1 MKRSIVVLFLLGLIA
16 GLVLTVFSDHDSHS
30 TPVGYSYSGK
40 VLLNDSDYNE
50 LKHLLAQPEVRIS
63 TLDVYSS
70 EEHLV
75 NFRVRAPAGIQFD
88 YGEIVYTVWKHTPL
102 WDGSIVLISLSV
114 VALLVIGCSYAP
126 EG

>member
-1 MKRSIVVLFLLGLIA
+1 MKRGIAALLLIGLIL
-16 GLVLTVFSDHDSHS
+16 GLVLTVLSDHDGHS
-30 TPVGYSYSGK
+30 TPVEYSYSGK

-102 WDGSIVLISLSV
+102 WDGSTVLISLSV